1 MQRLGSVLHLTP
13 SRNLILNVEKPPRI
27 GETVV
32 DENLKHVGT
41 IFDTFGPVCSPYVA
55 IRATIA
61 DPEKLVDKPL
71 YVVPSKRRKEK
82 TRDEWRRRT

>member
-1 MQRLGSVLHLTP
+1 LSP
-13 SRNLILNVEKPPRI
+13 SRNLILNVESPPRI

-32 DENLKHVGT
+32 DENLKTVGT
-41 IFDTFGPVCSPYVA
+41 VLDTFGPVRSPYVA

-61 DPEKLVDKPL
+61 DPEKLVNKTL

-82 TRDEWRRRT
+82 ARDEWRRRT